1 VSSLILS
8 GWYEGE
14 GRFSYRSNMVAKLL
28 LGKGS
33 QQSCKAWKVTDPPIR
48 WGRRQILLMTDRPWF
63 DKETGTLLLD
73 EYVVEMDSYR
83 RIVEDAVITDD
94 ELVEQTR
101 RVASLLRQLEEA
113 LSPEAKAIAT
123 EALGELAVLNALQ
136 VKRLQA
142 ASMLPT

>member
-1 VSSLILS
+1 
-8 GWYEGE
+8 
-14 GRFSYRSNMVAKLL
+14 VAKEALEMD
-28 LGKGS
+28 K
-33 QQSCKAWKVTDPPIR
+33 
-48 WGRRQILLMTDRPWF
+48 PWF
-63 DKETGTLLLD
+63 DQETGTLILD

-83 RIVEDAVITDD
+83 RIVEDETITDD
-94 ELVEQTR
+94 ELVEQTQ

-142 ASMLPT
+142 ASMLPQ

>member
-1 VSSLILS
+1 MM
-8 GWYEGE
+8 
-14 GRFSYRSNMVAKLL
+14 NK
-28 LGKGS
+28 
-33 QQSCKAWKVTDPPIR
+33 
-48 WGRRQILLMTDRPWF
+48 PWF
-63 DKETGTLLLD
+63 DQETGTLLLD